1 MLADDLRHAMKTS
14 GLSTYA
20 IARLIGVDPKT
31 VKGFADGGGLNIATA
46 SAICEV
52 LGVGLAKQGELAQK
66 EPPDYEEQILQTA
79 AEMAFSLYQSVGGQ
93 RLDAIV
99 AALREKRKR
108 EPE

>member
-52 LGVGLAKQGELAQK
+52 LGVGLAKQGELAQN
-66 EPPDYEEQILQTA
+66 PPTTKNKSSKQRPRWPSPYT
-79 AEMAFSLYQSVGGQ
+79 SRWVGNDLTPSW
-93 RLDAIV
+93 RL
-99 AALREKRKR
+99 
-108 EPE
+108 